1 MPGTKKTVPAQPA
14 KGKLVCKAV
23 KDSDVHDGW
32 CDTNCASDPPNCP
45 TKKCKCEGGN
55 PTASGMP
62 AHMTPEEYQAWKEND
77 EKKKAAADRAKHD
90 ALEDVAA
97 EQEARKQ
104 EIRDEAAAQRAAEAE
119 AAAKAAAEKEQE
131 RERVEAERESAAQE
145 IKQESGQ
152 RGTDP
157 LPSPEGAPEQPV
169 APEPAGPRPMTP
181 EEEEAQKQFEKRE
194 RDREEAQK

>member
-62 AHMTPEEYQAWKEND
+62 AHMTPEEYQAWKEN

-131 RERVEAERESAAQE
+131 R
-145 IKQESGQ
+145 
-152 RGTDP
+152 
-157 LPSPEGAPEQPV
+157 
-169 APEPAGPRPMTP
+169 
-181 EEEEAQKQFEKRE
+181 
-194 RDREEAQK
+194 